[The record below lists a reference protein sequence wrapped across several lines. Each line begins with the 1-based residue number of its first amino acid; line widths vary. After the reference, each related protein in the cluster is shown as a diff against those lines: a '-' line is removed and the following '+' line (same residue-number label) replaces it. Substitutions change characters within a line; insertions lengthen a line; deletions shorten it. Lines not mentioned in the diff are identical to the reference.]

1 MLHMLCTMPHCVKIM
16 ASFLKTKSVQ
26 SFSISSCLCFQID
39 NHNKRSTPQ
48 NSAVPR
54 ASPGHFQLLSKN
66 PVMGPMPASEWCQTK
81 LTFWKVAH
89 LESWEANIWK
99 VGSLM
104 GECSWKGHLLSSG

>member
-1 MLHMLCTMPHCVKIM
+1 MLHMLCTMSHCVKIV

-39 NHNKRSTPQ
+39 RRSIITRDAHHRILQ
-48 NSAVPR
+48 CPR

-89 LESWEANIWK
+89 LW
-99 VGSLM
+99 VL
-104 GECSWKGHLLSSG
+104 